1 MDKVTKFVDLLYDLG
16 AATHEEDVT
25 FTYNEL
31 IDTLKQF
38 LYFYN
43 RSNTTTIKNGGES
56 ITWDCQHTTGINAD
70 KLKPSCTDPLGNR
83 SDKSKPY
90 YEVDLSD
97 YKKAKEAACK
107 KAQDAFN
114 ETTDP
119 FRDMIKDRLDK
130 KWDSPDKPYEIVNF
144 EDFVNLLN
152 DIKNGSR

>member
-43 RSNTTTIKNGGES
+43 RSNTIKVKDGDGS
-56 ITWDCQHTTGINAD
+56 ITIDCGRTTGINAD
-70 KLKPSCTDPLGNR
+70 KLKPHCIDPLRNR

-97 YKKAKEAACK
+97 YKKVKGEACK
-107 KAQDAFN
+107 RAQDKLK
-114 ETTDP
+114 ETADP

-130 KWDSPDKPYEIVNF
+130 TGHEPDQPYEIVCF
-144 EDFVNLLN
+144 EDFVKLLN

>member
-43 RSNTTTIKNGGES
+43 RSNTIKVKDGDGS
-56 ITWDCQHTTGINAD
+56 ITWGNVRTTGII
-70 KLKPSCTDPLGNR
+70 PTSCTDPICNSVG
-83 SDKSKPY
+83 KSKPY

-107 KAQDAFN
+107 RAQEYFN
-114 ETTDP
+114 ENTDP
-119 FRDMIKDRLDK
+119 FSDMVKGTLDK
-130 KWDSPDKPYEIVNF
+130 KGDSPDNPYEIVNF
-144 EDFVNLLN
+144 EDFVKLLN